1 VAVSFTY
8 SDLIGLPLGNLG
20 TAVSDWRT
28 TVHNLKTLASDAQS
42 GMKAKADKARWAGEN
57 ATVTRSFVDKTAKEF
72 KDLHAEA
79 DSICHVLE
87 DAHTE
92 LVKIQT
98 SVKKAVEVDAVGLG
112 MTVQDI
118 GGGKVRC
125 FFTHVRGDT
134 DQHTQDQLD
143 AKQELESRINRHL
156 SHAAEIDASAA
167 RALGKSTGNDAHNA
181 GHATYASLNDAQAER
196 ALELAKKG
204 PSMSDKELAEFNQL
218 IKWNGS
224 EKDGDFATQFYEG
237 LGGPEKTLEFYAA
250 MSIDGT
256 DADATKTR
264 LAAVA
269 ELQRNMGNA
278 LGVATDPD
286 SARHLPSSWGAEF
299 RKLGTQ
305 PIGWGPNEMN
315 KPFGYQVLGGLLR
328 YGNYDPRFLDPIA
341 EHVAQLHKEDPAR
354 FSGNAPMGSK
364 DIYGFNPSGKLGS
377 GNDPLNS
384 VLEALGHSPEASE
397 KFFTDTP
404 TAYNEDG
411 TVKSGGSVGFVSYL
425 DLFTDKD
432 FDWTADTN
440 DTNLLADEDK
450 TKTALTYGP
459 QALGHALESATTGR
473 PYDGDDMAPAI
484 SHSPE
489 RAKLVSDIVDKF
501 GSHPELIRHN
511 ENGEMDGSGPLY
523 GMRESLGD
531 IAAEY
536 MADFQVTFAQTGNEL
551 FSPFG
556 TSASLGPDSAQR
568 FLAEVGQ
575 DPHAY
580 AAVTSAQQAYTAN
593 VVNEVL
599 NGDSNSTVAD
609 AERLRNVT
617 HPGGVIAGI
626 MSESRADA
634 VLDYHSAADKE
645 FNEAASDKQKWA
657 DRILSVGVGNTVGKV
672 PILGDVVGWASSD
685 IQDSIMKSIEQ
696 DSADQAETDASRKY
710 TEGRAAVMNSAG
722 AAVVAATRNGDFN
735 SDTIQDLRSSAA
747 NGADDGYSAG
757 SNLKRA
763 GDAS

>member
-1 VAVSFTY
+1 VTFTY
-8 SDLIGLPLGNLG
+8 SDLIAVRLGNLG
-20 TAVSDWRT
+20 AAVSDWRT
-28 TVHNLKTLASDAQS
+28 TVHNLKTLASDAQT
-42 GMKAKADKARWAGEN
+42 GMKAKADKARWAGAN
-57 ATVTRSFVDKTAKEF
+57 ATVTRNFVDRTAKEF
-72 KDLHAEA
+72 NDLHAEA
-79 DSICHVLE
+79 DSICRVLE
-87 DAHTE
+87 DAYTD

-98 SVKKAVEVDAVGLG
+98 SVRTAVAVDATRLG
-112 MTVQDI
+112 VTVQDI

-125 FFTHVRGDT
+125 FFPHVRGDT
-134 DQHTQDQLD
+134 DQRTQDELD
-143 AKQELESRINRHL
+143 ARQELEERINRHL
-156 SHAAEIDASAA
+156 ARAAEIDASAA
-167 RALGKSTGNDAHNA
+167 RALGRSTGDDAHNA
-181 GHATYASLNDAQAER
+181 GHSTYASLNDAQAER

-204 PSMSDKELAEFNQL
+204 AGMSDKELAELNQL
-218 IKWNGS
+218 IEGNGT
-224 EKDGDFATQFYEG
+224 EKDGEFATRFYQG
-237 LGGPEKTLEFYAA
+237 LGGPEKTLEFYAE

-256 DADATKTR
+256 GADATKTR

-286 SARHLPSSWGAEF
+286 SARHLPGSWGAEF

-305 PIGWGPNEMN
+305 PIGAGPYEMN
-315 KPFGYQVLGGLLR
+315 RPFGYQVLGGLLR
-328 YGNYDPRFLDPIA
+328 YGTYDPRFLDPIA
-341 EHVAQLHKEDPAR
+341 EHVTQLHKEDPST
-354 FSGNAPMGSK
+354 FSGNAPMGSE

-397 KFFTDTP
+397 RFFTDPP

-411 TVKSGGSVGFVSYL
+411 TVKSGGSVGFGSYL
-425 DLFTDKD
+425 DLFTDED

-440 DTNLLADEDK
+440 DSNLVADEDK

-473 PYDGDDMAPAI
+473 AYDSDDMSAAI

-489 RAKLVSDIVDKF
+489 RAELVVKIVDKF
-501 GSHPELIRHN
+501 GTHPELIRHN

-531 IAAEY
+531 ITAEY
-536 MADFQVTFAQTGNEL
+536 MADFQRALAQTDNDL
-551 FSPFG
+551 FSSFG
-556 TSASLGPDSAQR
+556 TSADLRADTTQR

-575 DPHAY
+575 DPGAY
-580 AAVTSAQQAYTAN
+580 ASITSAQQAYTAN

-609 AERLRNVT
+609 AGRLGNAT
-617 HPGGVIAGI
+617 HPGAIIAGI

-657 DRILSVGVGNTVGKV
+657 DRILSVGVDNTVGKV

-696 DSADQAETDASRKY
+696 DSADQAEAEAGDTY
-710 TEGRAAVMNSAG
+710 GEGRSAVMASAR
-722 AAVVAATRNGDFN
+722 AAVVAAARNGDFS
-735 SDTIQDLRSSAA
+735 SDTIQDLCDSAGY
-747 NGADDGYSAG
+747 GADNGFSVG
-757 SNLKRA
+757 SGMKRA